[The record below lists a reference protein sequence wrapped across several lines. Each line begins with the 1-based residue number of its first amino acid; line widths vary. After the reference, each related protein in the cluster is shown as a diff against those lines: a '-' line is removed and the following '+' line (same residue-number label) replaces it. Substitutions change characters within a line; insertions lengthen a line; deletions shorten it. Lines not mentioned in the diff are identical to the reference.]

1 MLMVYVIS
9 TKGSGQHEYVS
20 DVRLAGTLTSSH
32 SPFDVNADK
41 SAVSDFRSTVRLTWR
56 EKMN

>member
-41 SAVSDFRSTVRLTWR
+41 SAVSDFLSIVRLTCA
-56 EKMN
+56 